1 MRDTLI
7 HTGLLRV
14 VQRLVLE
21 VEDARIETLKHYE
34 VVHLVWDSLLCRS
47 IFKSCGRLCIH

>member
-14 VQRLVLE
+14 VQRLILE

-47 IFKSCGRLCIH
+47 IFNS